1 MVRLAWPGWWLGLLV
16 GVGTPVAAQAN
27 VAPPRIELKENYP
40 NPFFPTTTIP
50 FLISQEV
57 CARGHQP
64 VVSLKIYNVLVQ
76 SAAALRRVPRVLGRE
91 VSGWSERG
99 NFGCVLLPAHRGWGA
114 VHPQDD
120 RAEEGDQ
127 PAMRGT
133 TRGPSLACF
142 GCQCGRDLR
151 YGRCLGQ
158 GLDRCPSPC
167 GGVSHRKAANPRPT
181 TYDDDSTRPND
192 HQGPGGLPRRR

>member
-50 FLISQEV
+50 FLIAQEV

-76 SAAALRRVPRVLGRE
+76 VVAVPVLDNGGGPRVAGASGWTVCGSAAA
-91 VSGWSERG
+91 S
-99 NFGCVLLPAHRGWGA
+99 
-114 VHPQDD
+114 
-120 RAEEGDQ
+120 
-127 PAMRGT
+127 T
-133 TRGPSLACF
+133 TRSGTGSIST
-142 GCQCGRDLR
+142 GEGRR
-151 YGRCLGQ
+151 PRESTTISSRSMASGSPGR
-158 GLDRCPSPC
+158 
-167 GGVSHRKAANPRPT
+167 
-181 TYDDDSTRPND
+181 
-192 HQGPGGLPRRR
+192 